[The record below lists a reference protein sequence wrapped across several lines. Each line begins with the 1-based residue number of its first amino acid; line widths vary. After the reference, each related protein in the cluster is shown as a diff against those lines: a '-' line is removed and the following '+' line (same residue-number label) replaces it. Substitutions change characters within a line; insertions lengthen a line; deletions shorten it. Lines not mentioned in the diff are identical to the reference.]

1 MRISIVSSEELAMTA
16 NSVGLATYDRKAPR
30 KAVNLSLNTDLVSR
44 AKDLTTNLSG
54 TVEDLLAGFV
64 QNEEAR
70 KRADDE
76 ALDQV
81 ISALNA
87 FHEQHGLLSDEF
99 PSL

>member
-1 MRISIVSSEELAMTA
+1 MRIFFVSSEELAMTA
-16 NSVGLATYDRKAPR
+16 NSLGSATYDRKAPR

-54 TVEDLLAGFV
+54 TVEELLAGFV

-70 KRADDE
+70 KQADDN

-81 ISALNA
+81 ISALNE